1 MLIKRLALPVLCLV
15 LPLLL
20 AAPARAQL
28 LSTCTSVN
36 ITVSALSF
44 SYLPASAAQNSTN
57 VKISCGFGLFVLP
70 NITVALNGGNASSFA
85 PRKMSA
91 GGADRLNYNL
101 YTTSGYATVWGDGT
115 NGTATQN
122 VSGSLIGQ
130 ASYTFTAYGL
140 VPAGQYVAAA
150 TYTDEITIT
159 VTF

>member
-1 MLIKRLALPVLCLV
+1 MLTRRLLFKCLPWLV
-15 LPLLL
+15 LVL
-20 AAPARAQL
+20 AGTPARAQL
-28 LSTCTSVN
+28 LDTCTTVT

-44 SYLPASAAQNSTN
+44 SYLPASPAQNSTN
-57 VKISCGFGLFVLP
+57 VKISCGLGLFVLP
-70 NITVALNGGNASSFA
+70 NITVALTAGNAGSFT
-85 PRKMSA
+85 PRQMSD

-115 NGTATQN
+115 NGTVTQN

-140 VPAGQYVAAA
+140 VPAGQYVTAT
-150 TYTDEITIT
+150 TYTDEITVQ